1 MIPLHKKL
9 RLKEGQVVVVLNKPA
24 DFEDSISPLPQG
36 VKITGALKTKADHL
50 YWFVKNV
57 AELKAGQQK
66 VLSLLKPGM
75 LLWVFHPKGS
85 SGMQTDLTR
94 DKGWDS
100 LQAVETLAWVS
111 YISFNDTWTA
121 VALRVK
127 TEADKKR
134 LNKPQEERLI
144 YQYADSK
151 TKTIRLP
158 EDLGKALNKNKQAK
172 AVWDA
177 LAFSH
182 RREYVEWVIT
192 AKREETRAARLKGT
206 IDRLLKGQKNPAGR

>member
-1 MIPLHKKL
+1 MNPLHKKL
-9 RLKEGQVVVVLNKPA
+9 RLKEGNTILVLNKPA
-24 DFEDSISPLPQG
+24 DFEETIGVLPVG
-36 VKITGALKTKADHL
+36 VKISTVAKNKPDHL

-66 VLSLLKPGM
+66 ALNMLQEGM
-75 LLWVFHPKGS
+75 LLWIFHPKGS

-94 DKGWDS
+94 DKGWES
-100 LQAVETLAWVS
+100 LQTIDSLAWVS

-121 VALRVK
+121 VALRLK

-134 LNKPQEERLI
+134 LAKPQEQRLI
-144 YQYADSK
+144 YQYTDSK

-158 EDLGKALNKNKQAK
+158 EDLNKALNKNKPAK
-172 AVWDA
+172 KIWDT

-182 RREYVEWVIT
+182 RREYVEWIIT
-192 AKREETRAARLKGT
+192 AKRTETREGRVNGT
-206 IDRLLKGQKNPAGR
+206 IERLLKGQKNPAGR